1 MKKKIIVL
9 MLSAII
15 LTEIV
20 CIAGLC
26 VCKGRDQ
33 NKAAITV
40 RDLPQQ
46 TVLYTIY
53 RGNYY
58 EVSSAVNRLYALAQE
73 KGISPRGPVTT
84 CRLTSPLLEENNH
97 SLIEIQIPVEDV
109 ALEHSGTLGDMTDV
123 KVLPAMKVAIA
134 VKPEGDNDPTE
145 ILAELFSWINQKGFI
160 VKGRMRQ
167 IVLNGSKGNYRNL
180 KTEFIIPIDDIPA
193 KNQLTLTM
201 DPCYM

>member
-9 MLSAII
+9 VLSVII

-26 VCKGRDQ
+26 VCKGREQ
-33 NKAAITV
+33 NKADITV
-40 RDLPQQ
+40 RDMPRQ

-58 EVSSAVNRLYALAQE
+58 DVSSAVNKLYALAQE
-73 KGISPRGPVTT
+73 KGISPLGPAST
-84 CRLTSPLLEENNH
+84 CWLNSPILEENNH
-97 SLIEIQIPVEDV
+97 SLIEIQIPVEDA
-109 ALEHSGTLGDMTDV
+109 ALEHTGTLGDMTDI
-123 KVLPAMKVAIA
+123 KVLPAMKVAVI

-145 ILAELFSWINQKGFI
+145 VISDLFSWINEKGFV

-167 IVLNGSKGNYRNL
+167 IVLSGSNGSYRNL
-180 KTEFIIPIDDIPA
+180 KTEFIIPIEELPA
-193 KNQLTLTM
+193 KNRLTLTM